1 MAELHVLRV
10 FVAPEGT
17 GGNPLGV
24 FLDGAAVPEG
34 RRQAIATDLG
44 FSETVF
50 VDDCSAGAVRIFTPA
65 AELPFA
71 GHPLVGT
78 SWLLARER
86 TAVAVLR
93 PPAGEVPTFLDTDGV
108 TWIRGRAEW
117 APEMSLRQLA
127 GPEQVDA
134 LDGGPDGLDFADCWA
149 WEDEAAGLVRSRV
162 FAPRYGIA
170 EDEATGA
177 AAVRLVSQLGRPV
190 TIRQGAGSLLRA
202 RPGPDGTAEV
212 GGEVVL
218 AEAGGAAASASPSKL
233 TSTRWSGRRS
243 SCLARP
249 SRARSSGPPSGGGAR
264 LRGHSRRLRTTFS
277 SAASR
282 VTVEARYSHDS
293 RPMTRAKAP

>member
-24 FLDGAAVPEG
+24 FLDGPAVPEG
-34 RRQAIATDLG
+34 RRQEIAADLG

-50 VDDCSAGAVRIFTPA
+50 VDDPAAGAVRIFTPA

-86 TAVAVLR
+86 TAVDLLR
-93 PPAGEVPTFLDTDGV
+93 PPAGEVPTFADGDGV

-117 APEMSLRQLA
+117 APRMSFRQLA
-127 GPEQVDA
+127 DPGQVDA
-134 LDGGPDGLDFADCWA
+134 LEGAPDGLGFVDCWA
-149 WEDEAAGLVRSRV
+149 WEDEAAGRVRARV
-162 FAPRYGIA
+162 FAPAFGIA

-177 AAVRLVSQLGRPV
+177 AAVRLVSRLGRPV
-190 TIRQGAGSLLRA
+190 TIRQGTGSLLRA

-212 GGEVVL
+212 GGEVAL
-218 AEAGGAAASASPSKL
+218 D
-233 TSTRWSGRRS
+233 
-243 SCLARP
+243 
-249 SRARSSGPPSGGGAR
+249 
-264 LRGHSRRLRTTFS
+264 
-277 SAASR
+277 R
-282 VTVEARYSHDS
+282 VGDY
-293 RPMTRAKAP
+293 PL

>member
-24 FLDGAAVPEG
+24 FLDGPAVPEG
-34 RRQAIATDLG
+34 RRQEVAADLG

-50 VDDCSAGAVRIFTPA
+50 VDDPAAGAVRIFTPA

-93 PPAGEVPTFLDTDGV
+93 PPAGEVPTFTDDDGV

-117 APEMSLRQLA
+117 APRMSFRQLDD
-127 GPEQVDA
+127 PRQVDA
-134 LDGGPDGLDFADCWA
+134 LEGAPDGLGFVDCWA
-149 WEDEAAGLVRSRV
+149 WEDEAAGRVRARV
-162 FAPRYGIA
+162 FAPAFGIA

-177 AAVRLVSQLGRPV
+177 AAVRLVSRLGRPV
-190 TIRQGAGSLLRA
+190 TIRQGAGSLLLA

-212 GGEVVL
+212 GGQVAQERVVDHPL
-218 AEAGGAAASASPSKL
+218 
-233 TSTRWSGRRS
+233 
-243 SCLARP
+243 
-249 SRARSSGPPSGGGAR
+249 
-264 LRGHSRRLRTTFS
+264 
-277 SAASR
+277 
-282 VTVEARYSHDS
+282 
-293 RPMTRAKAP
+293 

>member
-10 FVAPEGT
+10 FTAPDGT

-24 FLDGAAVPEG
+24 FLDGRAVPTE
-34 RRQAIATDLG
+34 RRQAVAADLG

-50 VDDCSAGAVRIFTPA
+50 VLDPPPGRVRIFTPA

-93 PPAGEVPTFLDTDGV
+93 PPAGEVPTWLDGDGL

-117 APEMSLRQLA
+117 APELAFRQLA
-127 GPEQVDA
+127 GPGEVDA
-134 LDGGPDGLDFADCWA
+134 LTGAPEGLGMVECWA
-149 WEDEAAGLVRSRV
+149 WEDEPAGRVRARV

-177 AAVRLVSQLGRPV
+177 AAVRLVSRLGRPV
-190 TIRQGAGSLLRA
+190 TIRQGAGSLLHA

-218 AEAGGAAASASPSKL
+218 DEVRDYPL
-233 TSTRWSGRRS
+233 
-243 SCLARP
+243 
-249 SRARSSGPPSGGGAR
+249 
-264 LRGHSRRLRTTFS
+264 
-277 SAASR
+277 
-282 VTVEARYSHDS
+282 
-293 RPMTRAKAP
+293 

>member
-10 FVAPEGT
+10 FVAPDGT

-24 FLDGAAVPEG
+24 FLGGAAVPER
-34 RRQAIATDLG
+34 RRQAVAADLG

-50 VDDCSAGAVRIFTPA
+50 VDDPAAGGVQIFTPA

-93 PPAGEVPTFLDTDGV
+93 PPAGEVPTFLDGDGV

-117 APEMSLRQLA
+117 APEMEFRQL
-127 GPEQVDA
+127 GDPGQVDA
-134 LDGGPDGLDFADCWA
+134 LAGAPDGLGFVDCWA
-149 WEDEAAGLVRSRV
+149 WEDEAAGRVRARV
-162 FAPRYGIA
+162 FAARYGIA

-177 AAVRLVSQLGRPV
+177 AAVRLVSRLGRPL

-202 RPGPDGTAEV
+202 RPGPGGTAEV
-212 GGEVVL
+212 GGEVAL
-218 AEAGGAAASASPSKL
+218 D
-233 TSTRWSGRRS
+233 
-243 SCLARP
+243 
-249 SRARSSGPPSGGGAR
+249 
-264 LRGHSRRLRTTFS
+264 
-277 SAASR
+277 R
-282 VTVEARYSHDS
+282 VRDYPV
-293 RPMTRAKAP
+293 

>member
-10 FVAPEGT
+10 FVAPSGT

-24 FLDGAAVPEG
+24 FLNGPAVPGG
-34 RRQAIATDLG
+34 RRQAVAADLG

-50 VDDCSAGAVRIFTPA
+50 VDDPPSGAVRIFTPA
-65 AELPFA
+65 DELPFA

-86 TAVAVLR
+86 AAVAVLR
-93 PPAGEVPTFLDTDGV
+93 PPAGEVPTFLDDDGV

-117 APEMSLRQLA
+117 APEMDFRQLE
-127 GPEQVDA
+127 GPGQVDA
-134 LDGGPDGLDFADCWA
+134 LDGAPDGLGFADCWA
-149 WEDEAAGLVRSRV
+149 WEDEAAGRIRSRV

-177 AAVRLVSQLGRPV
+177 AAIRLVSQLGRPV

-218 AEAGGAAASASPSKL
+218 DQVRDYP
-233 TSTRWSGRRS
+233 
-243 SCLARP
+243 
-249 SRARSSGPPSGGGAR
+249 
-264 LRGHSRRLRTTFS
+264 
-277 SAASR
+277 
-282 VTVEARYSHDS
+282 V
-293 RPMTRAKAP
+293 

>member
-24 FLDGAAVPEG
+24 FLDGPAVPEG
-34 RRQAIATDLG
+34 RRQEIAADLG

-50 VDDCSAGAVRIFTPA
+50 VDDPAAGAVRIFTPA

-86 TAVAVLR
+86 TAVDVLR
-93 PPAGEVPTFLDTDGV
+93 PPAGEVPTFADGDGV

-117 APEMSLRQLA
+117 APRMSFRQLA
-127 GPEQVDA
+127 DPGQVDA
-134 LDGGPDGLDFADCWA
+134 LEGAPDGLGFVDCWA
-149 WEDEAAGLVRSRV
+149 WEDEAAGRVRARV
-162 FAPRYGIA
+162 FAPAFGIA

-177 AAVRLVSQLGRPV
+177 AAVRLVSRLDRPV

-212 GGEVVL
+212 GGEVAL
-218 AEAGGAAASASPSKL
+218 E
-233 TSTRWSGRRS
+233 
-243 SCLARP
+243 
-249 SRARSSGPPSGGGAR
+249 
-264 LRGHSRRLRTTFS
+264 
-277 SAASR
+277 R
-282 VTVEARYSHDS
+282 VGDY
-293 RPMTRAKAP
+293 PL

>member
-17 GGNPLGV
+17 GGNLLGV
-24 FLDGAAVPEG
+24 FLDGPAVPTG
-34 RRQAIATDLG
+34 RRQAVATDLG

-50 VDDCSAGAVRIFTPA
+50 VDDPAKGAVRIFTPDG
-65 AELPFA
+65 ELPFA

-86 TAVAVLR
+86 TAVPVLR
-93 PPAGEVPTFLDTDGV
+93 PPAGEVPTFLDDAGV

-117 APEMSLRQLA
+117 APEMAFRQLA
-127 GPEQVDA
+127 GPADVDA
-134 LDGGPDGLDFADCWA
+134 LDGAPDGLGFADCWA
-149 WEDEAAGLVRSRV
+149 WEDEAAGRIRSRV

-177 AAVRLVSQLGRPV
+177 AAVCLVSQLGRPV
-190 TIRQGAGSLLRA
+190 TIRQGAGSLLHA

-218 AEAGGAAASASPSKL
+218 HEVRDYL
-233 TSTRWSGRRS
+233 
-243 SCLARP
+243 L
-249 SRARSSGPPSGGGAR
+249 
-264 LRGHSRRLRTTFS
+264 
-277 SAASR
+277 
-282 VTVEARYSHDS
+282 
-293 RPMTRAKAP
+293 

>member
-24 FLDGAAVPEG
+24 FLDGPAVPEG
-34 RRQAIATDLG
+34 RRQEVAADLG

-50 VDDCSAGAVRIFTPA
+50 VDDPAAGAVRIFTPA

-86 TAVAVLR
+86 TTVAMLR
-93 PPAGEVPTFLDTDGV
+93 PPAGVVPTFTDGDGM

-117 APEMSLRQLA
+117 APQMSFRQLA
-127 GPEQVDA
+127 DPGQVDA
-134 LDGGPDGLDFADCWA
+134 LDGAPDGLGFADCWA
-149 WEDEAAGLVRSRV
+149 WEDEAAGQVRARV
-162 FAPRYGIA
+162 FAPAFGIA

-177 AAVRLVSQLGRPV
+177 AAVRLVSRLGRPV
-190 TIRQGAGSLLRA
+190 TIRQGTGSLLRA

-212 GGEVVL
+212 GGEVAL
-218 AEAGGAAASASPSKL
+218 D
-233 TSTRWSGRRS
+233 
-243 SCLARP
+243 
-249 SRARSSGPPSGGGAR
+249 
-264 LRGHSRRLRTTFS
+264 
-277 SAASR
+277 R
-282 VTVEARYSHDS
+282 VGDY
-293 RPMTRAKAP
+293 PL

>member
-24 FLDGAAVPEG
+24 FLDGAAVPQG
-34 RRQAIATDLG
+34 RRQAVAADLG

-50 VDDCSAGAVRIFTPA
+50 VDDPPAGAVRIFTPA
-65 AELPFA
+65 DELPFA

-93 PPAGEVPTFLDTDGV
+93 PPAGEVPTFVDDDGV

-117 APEMSLRQLA
+117 APEMAFRQLA
-127 GPEQVDA
+127 SPAEVDA
-134 LDGGPDGLDFADCWA
+134 LDGAPEGLGFADCWA
-149 WEDEAAGLVRSRV
+149 WEDEAAGRIRARV

-212 GGEVVL
+212 GGEVALDDV
-218 AEAGGAAASASPSKL
+218 
-233 TSTRWSGRRS
+233 RDY
-243 SCLARP
+243 
-249 SRARSSGPPSGGGAR
+249 
-264 LRGHSRRLRTTFS
+264 
-277 SAASR
+277 R
-282 VTVEARYSHDS
+282 V
-293 RPMTRAKAP
+293 